1 MYAIIKTK
9 EKKSGTRKTKFT
21 SDIKSKLTNQTKN
34 LGNTIHIEEKNQSI
48 KTDPAMT
55 KMIE

>member
-1 MYAIIKTK
+1 M
-9 EKKSGTRKTKFT
+9 